1 MSTTVLNILP
11 RKKIN
16 SARRRRWL
24 NQVLGSC
31 WLLLLAAC
39 SGREE
44 PAKLPLPTGHYEGP
58 VTYQGTDLRVTLD
71 VREPTPGQLQADLHF
86 PDVAGLSFP
95 VAKLRYK
102 EPQLYFEQEPGQPG
116 NITVSAIREGDF
128 LRGMFTWDTI
138 QTEFVWAR
146 RGQAA
151 PRPYREQS
159 ARLPGVG
166 GAGRPEAFAR
176 FLIPQDTALRYP
188 AVVLLPDAATVAA
201 AATRANL
208 LARHGFV
215 VLLLPAPARP
225 DTPDSV
231 LVQRTSAALR
241 TCRAE
246 GSVDSS
252 RVGVWVRGR
261 QAPAVA
267 TAVAEAR
274 PAVTFVILEGVPIAS
289 NTAAKPFQRLARQ
302 RIPLLGLYGTIDTTA
317 QATES
322 ARRLRAAIGFRRGNA
337 VRVYPKANRNLTIAG
352 FTTSKGQWQWPQPAP
367 GYADELLTWLR
378 QQTTK

>member
-1 MSTTVLNILP
+1 MLSRL
-11 RKKIN
+11 
-16 SARRRRWL
+16 
-24 NQVLGSC
+24 LGGC
-31 WLLLLAAC
+31 WLLLLVAC

-44 PAKLPLPTGHYEGP
+44 SAKLPLPTGHYEGP

-86 PDVAGLSFP
+86 PDVAGISFP

-159 ARLPGVG
+159 VRLPRVGGVG
-166 GAGRPEAFAR
+166 RPKAFAR

-188 AVVLLPDAATVAA
+188 AVVLLPDAATAGA
-201 AATRANL
+201 AATRADL

-215 VLLLPAPARP
+215 VLVMPAPVSPTA
-225 DTPDSV
+225 PDSI
-231 LVQRTSAALR
+231 LIQRTKAALQ

-252 RVGVWVRGR
+252 RVGLWVRGR

-267 TAVAEAR
+267 VGAAGAR
-274 PAVTFVILEGVPIAS
+274 PAVAFVIFEGVPVAS
-289 NTAAKPFQRLARQ
+289 NADAKPFQQLARQ
-302 RIPLLGLYGTIDTTA
+302 RIPLLGLYGGADTTV
-317 QATES
+317 QAAES
-322 ARRLRAAIGFRRGNA
+322 ARRLRAAVGFQRRNV

-352 FTTSKGQWQWPQPAP
+352 FTTPKGQWQWPQPAP

-378 QQTTK
+378 QQTVK